1 MSTAVSRMPGP
12 AGRATA
18 YGQPME
24 RGRCFISRAGRRTV
38 RARYGS
44 SFVPIRLRT
53 ETRMFRT
60 ILAAAFF
67 VALAAPADAQ
77 IFPDRPVHILV
88 PYAPGGITDIA
99 ARIVGGKLGEYWGHQ
114 VVVENRPGGNG
125 LIAMTA
131 AVRAEPDGYTLV
143 MASGGDVS
151 LNPALME
158 KMPYDVERDL
168 VPITGVSDAPIVLA
182 ANSNSPFHSVAD
194 VIAAS
199 KADPGSIDIGTPGIG
214 SITHLVLEWLALS
227 TGTKFQNVPFKGG
240 GPAVQALISGV
251 TPLAVLA
258 SSSVAPY
265 VQNGTLRAL
274 AVTSTTRSAL
284 NPEWP
289 TLRDQGIAD
298 VIAANWTALFAP
310 KGTPQ
315 AVIDKLNADV
325 VRALNSADV
334 KERFASGG
342 AQVIP
347 STPGELALRQKSELA
362 IFRSVVAK
370 SGMHIE

>member
-1 MSTAVSRMPGP
+1 
-12 AGRATA
+12 
-18 YGQPME
+18 
-24 RGRCFISRAGRRTV
+24 
-38 RARYGS
+38 
-44 SFVPIRLRT
+44 
-53 ETRMFRT
+53 MFRT
-60 ILAAAFF
+60 IIVAAFL
-67 VALAAPADAQ
+67 VALAAPVNAES
-77 IFPDRPVHILV
+77 FPERPVRILV

-99 ARIVGGKLGEYWGHQ
+99 ARIVGGKLGEYWGRQ

-151 LNPALME
+151 LNPALLE

-168 VPITGVSDAPIVLA
+168 VPITLVSDAPIVLT
-182 ANSNSPFHSVAD
+182 ANSASPYKSVAD

-199 KADPGSIDIGTPGIG
+199 KSNPGSVDIGTAGVG

-227 TGTKFQNVPFKGG
+227 TGTKLQNVPFKGG

-251 TPLAVLA
+251 VPLGIMA
-258 SSSVAPY
+258 SSSAAPN
-265 VQNGTLRAL
+265 VQGGALRVL
-274 AVTSTTRSAL
+274 AVTSAKRSAL

-289 TLRDQGIAD
+289 TLQEQGVAD
-298 VIAANWTALFAP
+298 VNASNWTALFAP

-315 AVIDKLNADV
+315 AIIDKLNADV
-325 VRALNSADV
+325 VRALDSSDV

-342 AQVIP
+342 VQVIP
-347 STPGELALRQKSELA
+347 STPGELAARLKSELA
-362 IFRSVVAK
+362 VFRAVIAK
-370 SGMHIE
+370 SGMHVE

>member
-1 MSTAVSRMPGP
+1 MQEAEHAMF
-12 AGRATA
+12 
-18 YGQPME
+18 Q
-24 RGRCFISRAGRRTV
+24 IITV
-38 RARYGS
+38 
-44 SFVPIRLRT
+44 
-53 ETRMFRT
+53 
-60 ILAAAFF
+60 AAFF
-67 VALAAPADAQ
+67 VALAAPVNAET
-77 IFPDRPVHILV
+77 FPNRPVRILV

-99 ARIVGGKLGEYWGHQ
+99 ARLVGAKLGEYWGHQ

-131 AVRAEPDGYTLV
+131 AVRADPDGYTLV

-151 LNPALME
+151 LNPALLE

-168 VPITGVSDAPIVLA
+168 VPITGVSDAPIVLT
-182 ANSNSPFHSVAD
+182 ANSGSPYKSVAD

-199 KADPGSIDIGTPGIG
+199 KKDPGSVNIGTPGIG

-240 GPAVQALISGV
+240 GPALQGLISGV
-251 TPLAVLA
+251 VPLGIMA
-258 SSSVAPY
+258 SSSVAPN
-265 VQNGTLRAL
+265 VKSGTLRVL
-274 AVTSTTRSAL
+274 GITSAKRSTL

-289 TLRDQGIAD
+289 TLQEQGVAD
-298 VIAANWTALFAP
+298 VNASNWTALFAP

-315 AVIDKLNADV
+315 AIVDKLNADV
-325 VRALNSADV
+325 VRALDSSDV

-347 STPGELALRQKSELA
+347 STPDELATRLKSELA
-362 IFRSVVAK
+362 IFRLVITK
-370 SGMHIE
+370 SGMHLE

>member
-1 MSTAVSRMPGP
+1 MLRTVTVTALLFGLAVS
-12 AGRATA
+12 
-18 YGQPME
+18 
-24 RGRCFISRAGRRTV
+24 SV
-38 RARYGS
+38 N
-44 SFVPIRLRT
+44 
-53 ETRMFRT
+53 
-60 ILAAAFF
+60 
-67 VALAAPADAQ
+67 AQ
-77 IFPDRPVHILV
+77 TYPDRSVRILV
-88 PYAPGGITDIA
+88 PYSPGGITDIA
-99 ARIVGGKLGEYWGHQ
+99 ARIVGAKLSEYWGHQ
-114 VVVENRPGGNG
+114 VVVENRSGGNG
-125 LIAMTA
+125 LIAMS
-131 AVRAEPDGYTLV
+131 AVVKANPDGYTLV

-151 LNPALME
+151 LNPALIA
-158 KMPYDVERDL
+158 KMPYDVEHDL
-168 VPITGVSDAPIVLA
+168 IPISGVSDAPIVLA
-182 ANSNSPFHSVAD
+182 ANSRSPYKSVAD
-194 VIAAS
+194 VVAAS
-199 KADPGSIDIGTPGIG
+199 KSNPGSIDIGTPGVG

-227 TGTKFQNVPFKGG
+227 TGTTFQNVPFKGG
-240 GPAVQALISGV
+240 GPAVQALVSGV

-284 NPEWP
+284 NPKWP
-289 TLRDQGIAD
+289 TLREQGIAD
-298 VIAANWTALFAP
+298 VIASNWTALFAP

-315 AVIDKLNADV
+315 AVVDKLNADV

-334 KERFASGG
+334 KERFAFGG

>member
-1 MSTAVSRMPGP
+1 
-12 AGRATA
+12 
-18 YGQPME
+18 
-24 RGRCFISRAGRRTV
+24 
-38 RARYGS
+38 
-44 SFVPIRLRT
+44 
-53 ETRMFRT
+53 MFRM
-60 ILAAAFF
+60 IQVAAFF
-67 VALAAPADAQ
+67 LALAAPVNAET
-77 IFPDRPVHILV
+77 FPDRSVRILV

-99 ARIVGGKLGEYWGHQ
+99 ARLVGAKLGEYWGHH

-131 AVRAEPDGYTLV
+131 AVRADPDGYTLV

-151 LNPALME
+151 LNPALLE
-158 KMPYDVERDL
+158 RMPYDVERDL

-182 ANSNSPFHSVAD
+182 ANSASPYKSVAD

-199 KADPGSIDIGTPGIG
+199 KADPGSVDIGTPGIG

-251 TPLAVLA
+251 VPLGIMA
-258 SSSVAPY
+258 SSSVAP
-265 VQNGTLRAL
+265 NLKSGALRVLGVSSAKR
-274 AVTSTTRSAL
+274 STL

-289 TLRDQGIAD
+289 TLQEQGVAD
-298 VIAANWTALFAP
+298 VNASNWTALFAP

-315 AVIDKLNADV
+315 AIVDKLNADV
-325 VRALNSADV
+325 VRALNSSDV

-342 AQVIP
+342 VQVIT
-347 STPGELALRQKSELA
+347 STPSELATRLKSELA
-362 IFRSVVAK
+362 TFRSVIAK
-370 SGMHIE
+370 SGMHLE

>member
-1 MSTAVSRMPGP
+1 
-12 AGRATA
+12 
-18 YGQPME
+18 
-24 RGRCFISRAGRRTV
+24 
-38 RARYGS
+38 
-44 SFVPIRLRT
+44 
-53 ETRMFRT
+53 MFRT
-60 ILAAAFF
+60 LTVAAFF
-67 VALAAPADAQ
+67 VAFAAPVAAES
-77 IFPDRPVHILV
+77 FPERPVRILV

-99 ARIVGGKLGEYWGHQ
+99 ARIVGGKLGEYWGRQ

-151 LNPALME
+151 LNPALLE

-168 VPITGVSDAPIVLA
+168 VPITLVSDAPIVLT
-182 ANSNSPFHSVAD
+182 ANSASPYKSVAD

-199 KADPGSIDIGTPGIG
+199 KSNPGSVDIGTAGVG

-227 TGTKFQNVPFKGG
+227 TGTKLQNVPFKGG

-251 TPLAVLA
+251 VPLGIMA
-258 SSSVAPY
+258 SSSAAPN
-265 VQNGTLRAL
+265 VQGGALRVL
-274 AVTSTTRSAL
+274 AVTSAKRSAL

-289 TLRDQGIAD
+289 TLQEQGVAD
-298 VIAANWTALFAP
+298 VDASNWTALFAP

-315 AVIDKLNADV
+315 AIVDKLNADV
-325 VRALNSADV
+325 VRALDSSDV

-342 AQVIP
+342 VQVIP
-347 STPGELALRQKSELA
+347 STPGELAARLKSELA
-362 IFRSVVAK
+362 IFRSVIAK
-370 SGMHIE
+370 SGMHVE